1 MPAYVQL
8 DPGTIAIVFERD
20 GEEPETRL
28 VRGDGERMLLYAV
41 TMLIQRRRLHV
52 GDRLSVRAATDEE
65 AHLP

>member
-8 DPGTIAIVFERD
+8 DPNAVMIEFDRN

-28 VRGDGERMLLYAV
+28 VRGDGERVLLYAV

-52 GDRLSVRAATDEE
+52 GDKLSVRAATDAE
-65 AHLP
+65 ADLR